1 MNGIGEDLRMS
12 GDRVARVAAEVAGRA
27 GDGEGRWAG
36 VPGFAPMAAGAAFAD
51 RGARLEAAV
60 EAMRGRG
67 RRAHGELAGYA
78 PGVASQFGALADV
91 DSASRDAVGRIGVRG
106 GEPA

>member
-51 RGARLEAAV
+51 RGAQLEAAV

-67 RRAHGELAGYA
+67 RRAHDGLSDYA
-78 PGVASQFGALADV
+78 PAVAAQFAALDGVDASSG
-91 DSASRDAVGRIGVRG
+91 SAVGRIGVPG
-106 GEPA
+106 GERA